1 MSGEQEIVLAELVT
15 RNHRYSGA
23 IEVQGR
29 RLADVLSDA
38 RLDILEM
45 QQVLVTST
53 GARSVEIRCG
63 QMLIKKKDVL
73 IALPH
78 GVYEAPL
85 RRRNN
90 YRKKKRFGA
99 MIVLSGYTLSGI
111 IYLPARTKPWAL
123 IDQKSELPNFF
134 GLTDVTLH
142 GSPNSLVP
150 SHCDTAIIQRHAIE
164 AMQLSAQPLPE
175 PSADEWQQ
183 ADAVSC

>member
-1 MSGEQEIVLAELVT
+1 MSGEQETVLAELIT
-15 RNHRYSGA
+15 QNHRYSGA

-45 QQVLVTST
+45 QQVLMT
-53 GARSVEIRCG
+53 GAGARPVEIRCG
-63 QMLIKKKDVL
+63 QVLIKKKDVL
-73 IALPH
+73 IALPR
-78 GVYEAPL
+78 GVYEAPV

-90 YRKKKRFGA
+90 YKKKQRFGA
-99 MIVLSGYTLSGI
+99 MVVLCGYTLSGV
-111 IYLPARTKPWAL
+111 IYLPARTRPWAL
-123 IDQKSELPNFF
+123 IDPKSELSNFF

-142 GSPNSLVP
+142 GSPNSLIP
-150 SHCDTAIIQRHAIE
+150 SHSDTAIIQRQAIE

-183 ADAVSC
+183 AEAVS